1 MTALAQMARLREDDE
16 HRAMLQDVSTS
27 TPMPARPVPG
37 RGSGSRESC
46 ALMAEGRET
55 LGADVAREKLRAAMV
70 RLADGDSAA
79 LEEIYEATR
88 VKLFGIC
95 LRILGDRKEAEDA
108 LQDVYINLW
117 QKADR
122 YDPERASP
130 ISWMATFARNRA
142 IDRLRTGKVR
152 QGAVPVEAA
161 LPLPDDAPLA
171 DDLMVDAQNAA
182 QIHKCIQGLDERT
195 QSHIRSA
202 FFEGFTYAELAERAD
217 VPLGTMKSWIRRGL
231 QKLRACLEA
240 SETA

>member
-1 MTALAQMARLREDDE
+1 MVAANNDP
-16 HRAMLQDVSTS
+16 STN
-27 TPMPARPVPG
+27 A
-37 RGSGSRESC
+37 
-46 ALMAEGRET
+46 
-55 LGADVAREKLRAAMV
+55 ARERLRAAMV
-70 RLADGDSAA
+70 RLAEGDSAA
-79 LEEIYEATR
+79 LEEIYAATR

-130 ISWMATFARNRA
+130 ISWLATFARNRA

-152 QGAVPVEAA
+152 GGAVPVEEAM
-161 LPLPDDAPLA
+161 PLPDNAPLA
-171 DDLMVDAQNAA
+171 DALLVDAEQSA

-195 QSHIRSA
+195 QTHIRSA
-202 FFEGFTYAELAERAD
+202 FLDGFTYAELAERAD

-240 SETA
+240 SEAA